1 MEGIIAD
8 ISKQFLIVA
17 VAIWILTSAIYKI
30 QGLEKHIKKE
40 LMATIIGIAVTII
53 GYFTGYFTGHLI
65 ALISTMLI
73 AIFIS
78 QEAYDK
84 TKNIF
89 NQQGQ

>member
-1 MEGIIAD
+1 MEEIIQE
-8 ISKQFLIVA
+8 IGKQFLIVA

-30 QGLEKHIKKE
+30 PNLEKYIKKE

-73 AIFIS
+73 AIFVS

-84 TKNIF
+84 IKSVF
-89 NQQGQ
+89 SQYD